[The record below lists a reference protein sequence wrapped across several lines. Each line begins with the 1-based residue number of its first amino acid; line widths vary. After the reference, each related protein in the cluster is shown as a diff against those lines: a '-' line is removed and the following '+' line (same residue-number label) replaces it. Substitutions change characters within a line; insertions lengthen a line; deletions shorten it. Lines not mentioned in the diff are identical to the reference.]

1 MALPIIPKALF
12 PNVPNLPGVPTLK
25 RLNNQSSTVRAVL
38 GKVQG
43 EIWRALT
50 TESNWGVFSQS
61 GEALII
67 ADTVIDM
74 SYKNSSKVSQHPV
87 AEGAFAS
94 YNKVASPFEVK
105 VRLCKGSGLKTLGE
119 LANVLQD
126 GVGALGKGALNARSD
141 FLDSIDELAKALTLV
156 HVVTPEK
163 TYTDCNIVDYDYR
176 REQVNGAHMLIV
188 DIVLVEIRETKV
200 KYSKATAPTATVNAK
215 KPDAQPPSNN
225 GKVQDKKVDDS
236 IAYQIQNKGLWNVI
250 KGIAGK

>member
-1 MALPIIPKALF
+1 MALTPIPKPAF
-12 PNVPNLPGVPTLK
+12 PNVPNMPGVPTLK
-25 RLNNQSSTVRAVL
+25 RNNRQSTEVRAVL

-61 GEALII
+61 GEALVI

-94 YNKVASPFEVK
+94 YNKVASPFEIK
-105 VRLCKGSGLKTLGE
+105 VRLCKGSGVKALGE

-126 GVGALGKGALNARSD
+126 GVGALGKGALNARSE
-141 FLDSIDELAKALTLV
+141 FLESIDELAKAITLV

-176 REQVNGAHMLIV
+176 REQTNGAHMLIV
-188 DIVLVEIRETKV
+188 DLSLVEIRETQAG
-200 KYSKATAPTATVNAK
+200 YSKSETASTQNAQQ
-215 KPDAQPPSNN
+215 PDAKSPENN
-225 GKVQDKKVDDS
+225 GKVQPQPVKNES
-236 IAYQIQNKGLWNVI
+236 ILEKTKNAALAVI
-250 KGIAGK
+250 GR